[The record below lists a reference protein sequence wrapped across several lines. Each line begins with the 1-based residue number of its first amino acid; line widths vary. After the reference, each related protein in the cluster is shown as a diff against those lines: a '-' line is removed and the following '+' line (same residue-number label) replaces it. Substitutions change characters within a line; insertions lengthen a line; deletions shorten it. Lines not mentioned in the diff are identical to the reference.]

1 MKNATYA
8 ERAKKLDPVSQRQ
21 VDEAGRRAGRM
32 EGWSGPDPV
41 SQNELAATSGT
52 APRHVLGNLPAEP
65 GARALRQSAVL
76 QMQRERGNAYVAQM
90 VQSPPSEGPVQ
101 REGGVD
107 PVEAV
112 PAVEG
117 GTPGSEP
124 AAGGGT
130 PTEMTAGGSA
140 VRVTPGGV
148 EISGG
153 MVNVDSTMARFS
165 GAVQSDTVIA
175 NSVIATNY
183 TPGAGNVW

>member
-8 ERAKKLDPVSQRQ
+8 PKAQKSNPVSQRQ
-21 VDEAGRRAGRM
+21 VDEAGRKAGTM

-41 SQNELAATSGT
+41 SQNRLAATAGT
-52 APRHVLGNLPAEP
+52 APRHVLSNLPSEP

-76 QMQRERGNAYVAQM
+76 QMQRERGNAYVAQL
-90 VQSPPSEGPVQ
+90 VQSQPNEGPVQ
-101 REGGVD
+101 RAIEIGE
-107 PVEAV
+107 VEST
-112 PAVEG
+112 VEG
-117 GTPGSEP
+117 GSPGPE
-124 AAGGGT
+124 ATTGGPT

-153 MVNVDSTMARFS
+153 MVNVDSAMARFS